1 MERGAWSRVGAV
13 CDVGQFLLSG
23 RETAE
28 AQLRQAV
35 ERAPQEGGEL
45 CIGEAMWV
53 GSGCAFEA

>member
-1 MERGAWSRVGAV
+1 MEAV
-13 CDVGQFLLSG
+13 RDVGQFLIGG

-28 AQLRQAV
+28 AQMRQGV
-35 ERAPQEGGEL
+35 ERAPQERGEL